1 MVQKRKVNKDRKMSI
16 FSSWILN
23 LISSF
28 IHLFINIAIFDQHE
42 LHLEINFIINGNMA
56 FNIIYFFGFL
66 CQFFD
71 IHFK

>member
-42 LHLEINFIINGNMA
+42 LHLEINFIIKWQYG
-56 FNIIYFFGFL
+56 IQYYLFFWIFMSI
-66 CQFFD
+66 F
-71 IHFK
+71 